1 MVDTWLKYGKNYQTV
16 LFAPDVETSKKYA
29 NLLQQRGISAESIDS
44 SMSSKDV
51 ATIIDRYRNG
61 KIKILC
67 NYNMISEGFDMKEC
81 DCVVLTST
89 TFSYPMFYQRAYRAL
104 RKNGNRRAIVIDH
117 GDNAFV
123 HGMLDDIKNY
133 SLTESEERKQREE
146 RDKVFDR
153 AGSEWAFD
161 EVLGVELEEVY
172 RYGKGYDS
180 KYDKLVDKANSFANM
195 DGFMLLVQVQT
206 ELKIVSAPGQPAWA
220 YAYALSKGYS
230 GIPVIE

>member
-1 MVDTWLKYGKNYQTV
+1 MVCLT
-16 LFAPDVETSKKYA
+16 TS
-29 NLLQQRGISAESIDS
+29 
-44 SMSSKDV
+44 
-51 ATIIDRYRNG
+51 
-61 KIKILC
+61 
-67 NYNMISEGFDMKEC
+67 
-81 DCVVLTST
+81 
-89 TFSYPMFYQRAYRAL
+89 
-104 RKNGNRRAIVIDH
+104 
-117 GDNAFV
+117 
-123 HGMLDDIKNY
+123 KNY

-180 KYDKLVDKANSFANM
+180 KYDKLVDKANELSNM

-220 YAYALSKGYS
+220 YAYALSKGYK